1 MKYLVRRLKAEYAKI
16 KVRNEKAF
24 VMRDFNNVVNNS
36 INHDIMCDKMFN
48 LLRMHGFKDTPTQIH
63 WPKKMIEF

>member
-1 MKYLVRRLKAEYAKI
+1 MKYLVQMLKAEYAKI

-24 VMRDFNNVVNNS
+24 VIRDFNNVVNNS
-36 INHDIMCDKMFN
+36 INHDIMRDRMFY
-48 LLRMHGFKDTPTQIH
+48 LWRMHGFKDTPTQIY